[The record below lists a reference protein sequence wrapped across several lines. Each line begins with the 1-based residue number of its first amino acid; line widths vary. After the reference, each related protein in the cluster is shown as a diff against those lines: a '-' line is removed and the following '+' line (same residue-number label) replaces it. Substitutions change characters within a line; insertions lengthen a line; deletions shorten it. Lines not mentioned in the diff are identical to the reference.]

1 MKTNLSLLVID
12 SEYLV
17 AMDAERILAEALNCP
32 VTATTFNGCFEVL
45 EGRKFDLAIIDATK
59 PDELSI
65 LLEKIG
71 TSAKGIVFT
80 IDDTMHAGGVPGY
93 LNTPVVLK
101 PFVATTLVSTV
112 LNALQSIF
120 PIRQAEWADQAD

>member
-1 MKTNLSLLVID
+1 MKTNLSLVVID

-32 VTATTFNGCFEVL
+32 VTATTINGCLEVM
-45 EGRKFDLAIIDATK
+45 EGRRFDLAIIDAAR

-71 TSAKGIVFT
+71 KSAKGIVFT
-80 IDDTMHAGGVPGY
+80 IDDTIHAGGVPGY
-93 LNTPVVLK
+93 LNIPVVLK
-101 PFVATTLVSTV
+101 PFVATTLVNTV

-120 PIRQAEWADQAD
+120 PIRRAECADQAD